1 MRSLLPSVP
10 FLLAAL
16 LLGACA
22 SSGEALPVP
31 QTAGEPPE
39 IPEGA
44 VEAVRTADNGDVIHE
59 YRVGGQL
66 RVVKVVPV
74 RGVTYY
80 IIDRDGD
87 GRLDPRDEAP
97 VTWFQLYGW

>member
-1 MRSLLPSVP
+1 MRILPP
-10 FLLAAL
+10 LAAL
-16 LLGACA
+16 LLLTACA
-22 SSGEALPVP
+22 GRGEVPAVP
-31 QTAGEPPE
+31 QTAGEVPE

-66 RVVKVVPV
+66 TVVKVVPF
-74 RGVTYY
+74 RGPTYY

-87 GRLDPRDEAP
+87 GRIDPREAGEAP
-97 VTWFQLYGW
+97 VTWFKLYGW